1 MSDHDEG
8 VAFLAKDE
16 KGENGVERAVAA
28 ADEGLGEG
36 GGVLACSDG
45 STEVASQQNFE
56 ADTGE
61 KNIPLS
67 GQMPLLRGFI
77 C

>member
-1 MSDHDEG
+1 MSDHEEG

-36 GGVLACSDG
+36 GGVLAYSDG
-45 STEVASQQNFE
+45 SREVASQQNFE

-67 GQMPLLRGFI
+67 GQRSRPK
-77 C
+77 

>member
-1 MSDHDEG
+1 MSDHEEG

-16 KGENGVERAVAA
+16 KGGNGVERA
-28 ADEGLGEG
+28 DDFEGAGKG

-45 STEVASQQNFE
+45 SREVASQRNFE

-61 KNIPLS
+61 MNIPLS

>member
-1 MSDHDEG
+1 MSDHEEG

-45 STEVASQQNFE
+45 STEDASQKNFE

-61 KNIPLS
+61 MNIPLS
-67 GQMPLLRGFI
+67 GQRPLLRGFT